1 VRAFTNS
8 SFHYIFSWAKS
19 VRADARS
26 IMVALEIIG
35 ELPLGELLVNESV
48 VGLIM
53 AWAWVLVVWA
63 DIS

>member
-8 SFHYIFSWAKS
+8 CFHHIFSWAKS
-19 VRADARS
+19 VRADGRS
-26 IMVALEIIG
+26 IVVALKVVR

-48 VGLIM
+48 IGLIM
-53 AWAWVLVVWA
+53 AWAWVFVVWA

>member
-1 VRAFTNS
+1 VRAFTNCC
-8 SFHYIFSWAKS
+8 FHYIFSWAKS